1 VLQGKKMVRQTSS
14 KGIPTSG
21 PSAVDAAKIT
31 EHDIVARIERLPLSR
46 WHLRAV
52 GLIGL
57 ASFFDAFDSLT
68 IAFVMPVLSAAWNIS
83 ASAVGI
89 LISVGF
95 VGQLLGAILLTHFA
109 EQFGRLRT
117 LRWSIVILAGLS
129 VACAFAG
136 AFVVLLALR
145 FLQGFG
151 LGAEVPIAATYINES
166 CPARF
171 RGRLVFLLELTFAT
185 GVMVTSLV
193 ALWIIPHLGWR
204 WMFAIGGLP
213 LVLALALG
221 RILPESPRWLARQ
234 QRLQEAENGLVLI
247 EAAIL
252 AEGKKLSPP
261 SSVPVPSGAE
271 RASLIA
277 LFADG
282 YARRTIVAWAIMFCT
297 SVAGYGLITWLPTI
311 YRTVYHLDVSRA
323 LQFSFI
329 GGVAGV
335 LAAVAG
341 TAVIDVIGR
350 RWTFTI
356 AFVGCAIP
364 LFILARTS
372 IGSSIQLLVTLA
384 TISVFFISV
393 LLAGTYAYLPE
404 IYPTRMRALG
414 TGVGSA
420 WLRIGSI
427 VAPLSVGLL
436 LTYTSVGKVFLLFAV
451 AAALGAI
458 VVWFCLI
465 ETRGRPLEDIAR

>member
-1 VLQGKKMVRQTSS
+1 
-14 KGIPTSG
+14 
-21 PSAVDAAKIT
+21 
-31 EHDIVARIERLPLSR
+31 
-46 WHLRAV
+46 
-52 GLIGL
+52 
-57 ASFFDAFDSLT
+57 
-68 IAFVMPVLSAAWNIS
+68 MPVLAVAWDIS
-83 ASAVGI
+83 PSAVGI
-89 LISVGF
+89 LISTGYI
-95 VGQLLGAILLTHFA
+95 GQLLGAILLSHCA
-109 EQFGRLRT
+109 ERFGRLKT

-129 VACAFAG
+129 VACAFASS
-136 AFVVLLALR
+136 FFVLLVMR

-171 RGRLVFLLELTFAT
+171 RGRLVFLLEITFAT

-204 WMFAIGGLP
+204 CMFAIGGLP
-213 LVLALALG
+213 LVLAAVLG

-234 QRLQEAENGLVLI
+234 QRLQEAEHNLMLI
-247 EAAIL
+247 ESAIL
-252 AEGKKLSPP
+252 REGKNLLPP
-261 SSVPVPSGAE
+261 SSVPAPSGPQGAK
-271 RASLIA
+271 LTD

-311 YRTVYHLDVSRA
+311 YRTVYHLEVSQA

-364 LFILARTS
+364 LCILARMS
-372 IGSSIQLLVTLA
+372 IDSSIQLLVILA
-384 TISVFFISV
+384 TISIFFISI

-414 TGVGSA
+414 TGVASA

-427 VAPLSVGLL
+427 VAPFIVGLL
-436 LTYTSVGKVFLLFAV
+436 LTHSSVAMVFLLFAV
-451 AAALGAI
+451 AAVVGAI
-458 VVWFCLI
+458 VVWCCLI
-465 ETRGRPLEDIAR
+465 ETRGRPLEAIAQ

>member
-1 VLQGKKMVRQTSS
+1 MTTLGSS
-14 KGIPTSG
+14 EGVAISAAPALDG
-21 PSAVDAAKIT
+21 GNPS

-46 WHLRAV
+46 WHLRAI

-68 IAFVMPVLSAAWNIS
+68 IAFVMPVLAVAWNIS
-83 ASAVGI
+83 ASAVGL
-89 LISVGF
+89 LISIGF
-95 VGQLLGAILLTHFA
+95 VGQLLGAILLTQCA
-109 EQFGRLRT
+109 ERFGRLKT
-117 LRWSIVILAGLS
+117 LRASIVILSGLS

-136 AFVVLLALR
+136 SFAVLLVLR

-213 LVLALALG
+213 LILALVLG

-234 QRLQEAENGLVLI
+234 QRLHEAERGLKLI
-247 EAAIL
+247 ESAIL
-252 AEGKKLSPP
+252 SEGKTLPP
-261 SSVPVPSGAE
+261 PGSVPAPSGPK
-271 RASLIA
+271 RATLTD
-277 LFADG
+277 LFTDG
-282 YARRTIVAWAIMFCT
+282 YARRTMVAWAIMFCT

-311 YRTVYHLDVSRA
+311 YRTVYHLPVSQA

-329 GGVAGV
+329 GGLAGV
-335 LAAVAG
+335 LAAIAG

-364 LFILARTS
+364 LCILTGVPM
-372 IGSSIQLLVTLA
+372 GSSIYLLVTLA
-384 TISVFFISV
+384 TMSIFFISV

-414 TGVGSA
+414 TGVASA

-427 VAPLSVGLL
+427 VAPLIVGLL
-436 LTYTSVGKVFLLFAV
+436 LTHTSVAMVFLLFAV
-451 AAALGAI
+451 AAIAGAI
-458 VVWFCLI
+458 IVWCCLI
-465 ETRGRPLEDIAR
+465 ETRGRPLEDIAG

>member
-1 VLQGKKMVRQTSS
+1 MATQELGKEVA
-14 KGIPTSG
+14 ISG
-21 PSAVDAAKIT
+21 LSAFDARNLS
-31 EHDIVARIERLPLSR
+31 EHDIIARIERLPLSR

-52 GLIGL
+52 GFIGL

-68 IAFVMPVLSAAWNIS
+68 IAFVMPALAIAWNIP
-83 ASAVGI
+83 ASAIGI
-89 LISVGF
+89 MISIGF
-95 VGQLLGAILLTHFA
+95 VGQLLGAILLTRFA
-109 EQFGRLRT
+109 ERFGRLT
-117 LRWSIVILAGLS
+117 ALRWSIVILAGIS
-129 VACAFAG
+129 MTCAFAG
-136 AFVVLLALR
+136 SFVVLIVLR

-171 RGRLVFLLELTFAT
+171 RGRLVFLLELTFAI

-193 ALWIIPHLGWR
+193 ALWVIPELGWR
-204 WMFAIGGLP
+204 WMFVIGGLP
-213 LVLALALG
+213 LVLALVLG

-234 QRLQEAENGLVLI
+234 QRLEEAERGLVLI
-247 EAAIL
+247 KSAIL
-252 AEGKKLSPP
+252 AEGKRLPPP
-261 SSVPVPSGAE
+261 SSVPTPSGPKGAK
-271 RASLIA
+271 LTD

-311 YRTVYHLDVSRA
+311 YRTVYHLEVSQA
-323 LQFSFI
+323 LEFSFI

-335 LAAVAG
+335 LAAIAG

-364 LFILARTS
+364 LFILVGTS
-372 IGSSIQLLVTLA
+372 RGSSIQLLVTLA
-384 TISVFFISV
+384 TVSIFFISI

-414 TGVGSA
+414 TGVASA

-427 VAPLSVGLL
+427 VAPLIVGVL
-436 LTYTSVGKVFLLFAV
+436 LTYTSVAMVFLLFAV
-451 AAALGAI
+451 AAGVGAI
-458 VVWFCLI
+458 VVWCCLI
-465 ETRGRPLEDIAR
+465 ETRGRPLEAIAQ